1 MFNGQVMTVGGVNP
15 LGQDAVNELS
25 FLFLVRVSGY
35 SACFNDLTPEMQDE
49 IIRRSNLGVSAQHS

>member
-1 MFNGQVMTVGGVNP
+1 MTVGGVNP